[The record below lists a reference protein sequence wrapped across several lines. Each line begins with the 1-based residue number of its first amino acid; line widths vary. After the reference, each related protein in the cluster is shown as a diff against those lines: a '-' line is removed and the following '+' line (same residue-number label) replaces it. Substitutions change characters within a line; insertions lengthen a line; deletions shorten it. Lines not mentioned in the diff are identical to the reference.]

1 MQYGVCISGQ
11 APVRA
16 ARAEA
21 SELVTQMLFG
31 ETCKIVDQ
39 KSTWYFVYTDTDQY
53 LGWIDIKALHLLSHD
68 EYRDLNAIQHPFLT
82 AAYGVVQM
90 GEQQILISQAASLPF
105 LEKNEGKIGTV
116 KYTLIR
122 GSIAPA
128 DDITVY
134 PRLLLGAPYLW
145 GGRTLLGIDCSA
157 LVLNTFLLHGICL
170 PRDAGEQVNHGENVA
185 FLKAAHPG
193 DVCFFDN
200 EEGKIVHA
208 GILLEQNQ
216 IIHASG
222 CVRIDPVD
230 HQGIYNPA
238 LKKYTHQ
245 LRIIKRIAE

>member
-53 LGWIDIKALHLLSHD
+53 LGWTDIKALHLLSNE
-68 EYRDLNAIQHPFLT
+68 EYHDLNAIQHPLLT
-82 AAYGVVQM
+82 TAYGMVQM
-90 GEQQILISQAASLPF
+90 GDQQILISQAAALPF
-105 LEKNEGKIGTV
+105 LQKNSGQIGMIQ
-116 KYTLIR
+116 YTLLHGSTAPA
-122 GSIAPA
+122 GSI
-128 DDITVY
+128 TEY
-134 PRLLLGAPYLW
+134 PRLLRGAPYLW

-157 LVLNTFLLHGICL
+157 LVFNTFLLHGIYL
-170 PRDAGEQVNHGENVA
+170 PRDAGEQVNHGGNVA
-185 FLKAAHPG
+185 FLKAAQPG

-200 EEGKIVHA
+200 DEGKIVHT
-208 GILLEQNQ
+208 GILLEQNK

-222 CVRIDPVD
+222 SVRIDPID
-230 HQGIYNPA
+230 HQGIYNPD